1 MWNEIVSFFNGVFEK
16 VEVQLRRV
24 RLERERKDL
33 FRMLFS
39 SCHENLEIL
48 W

>member
-24 RLERERKDL
+24 RLERERERG
-33 FRMLFS
+33 FV
-39 SCHENLEIL
+39 
-48 W
+48 